1 MKLVQVAGYLGSGK
15 TTFIVTVA
23 KRLSSEGVKIA
34 ILVNDVG
41 GIPVDGKVMEEYG
54 LSVKEIGGGCICCQI
69 AGNLRK
75 TLGILAR
82 TYQPD
87 IVVIEPTGMA
97 VPGSVKD
104 VVRGGGMDVSFGPI
118 VVLFDLSRAEKLL
131 KFDPLRRLVSTQ
143 IADADIIALSK
154 ADTVSAEQVEDS
166 RRAVS
171 SMNPGARTVT
181 LSVNT
186 GEGVDEVLEA
196 IKSVTVSA

>member
-1 MKLVQVAGYLGSGK
+1 
-15 TTFIVTVA
+15 
-23 KRLSSEGVKIA
+23 
-34 ILVNDVG
+34 
-41 GIPVDGKVMEEYG
+41 MEEYG